1 MNFMG
6 MTDYEWAHFD
16 DDWEEG
22 SSINMNRTF
31 KEITDEHGQ
40 VGLLNYMSAT
50 MGLMCLEDY
59 REAWGD
65 EPCPCPKCKED

>member
-1 MNFMG
+1 
-6 MTDYEWAHFD
+6 
-16 DDWEEG
+16 
-22 SSINMNRTF
+22 MNRTF
-31 KEITDEHGQ
+31 KEIRDEHGQ

>member
-1 MNFMG
+1 
-6 MTDYEWAHFD
+6 
-16 DDWEEG
+16 
-22 SSINMNRTF
+22 MNRTF

-50 MGLMCLEDY
+50 MGLMCFEDKDKQTGQKY